1 MKALGGAAGQNR
13 SDDAQQNGEKNSQN
27 AAGEGYVA
35 QNSSAFKEDNAF
47 FGGNGFGGAAQRGT
61 VGAAGHGTVGAAQR
75 GTVGAAQR
83 VNSAAQRGNGVNGGF
98 KKNAD
103 GKPLSPSENAN
114 ADEGH
119 ANVLAS
125 VIERHEQISARI
137 KRNH

>member
-75 GTVGAAQR
+75 

>member
-27 AAGEGYVA
+27 AAGEGYAA

-47 FGGNGFGGAAQRGT
+47 FGGNGFGGAA
-61 VGAAGHGTVGAAQR
+61 GH

-114 ADEGH
+114 VDEGH

-137 KRNH
+137 KRNR

>member
-13 SDDAQQNGEKNSQN
+13 SDDAQQNGEKNAQN
-27 AAGEGYVA
+27 AAGEGYAA
-35 QNSSAFKEDNAF
+35 QNSSAFRDDYAF

-61 VGAAGHGTVGAAQR
+61 VGAAQR
-75 GTVGAAQR
+75 GNG
-83 VNSAAQRGNGVNGGF
+83 AAQRGNGVNGGF

>member
-1 MKALGGAAGQNR
+1 MKALGGAAGQDR
-13 SDDAQQNGEKNSQN
+13 SDDAQQNGEKNAQN
-27 AAGEGYVA
+27 AAGEGYAA

-47 FGGNGFGGAAQRGT
+47 FGGNGFGGAA
-61 VGAAGHGTVGAAQR
+61 GHGTVGAAQR

-83 VNSAAQRGNGVNGGF
+83 GNGANSGF

>member
-13 SDDAQQNGEKNSQN
+13 SDDAQQNGEKNAQN

-47 FGGNGFGGAAQRGT
+47 FAGNGFGGAAGRGT
-61 VGAAGHGTVGAAQR
+61 VSAAQR

-83 VNSAAQRGNGVNGGF
+83 GNGANSGF

-137 KRNH
+137 KRNR

>member
-13 SDDAQQNGEKNSQN
+13 SDDAQQNDEKNAQN

-47 FGGNGFGGAAQRGT
+47 FGGNGF

-83 VNSAAQRGNGVNGGF
+83 GTVGAAQRGNGVNGGF

-103 GKPLSPSENAN
+103 GKTLSPSENAN

>member
-27 AAGEGYVA
+27 AAGEGYAA

-47 FGGNGFGGAAQRGT
+47 FGGNGFGGAAR
-61 VGAAGHGTVGAAQR
+61 HGTVWAAQR
-75 GTVGAAQR
+75 G
-83 VNSAAQRGNGVNGGF
+83 NSAAQRGNGVNGGF

>member
-13 SDDAQQNGEKNSQN
+13 SDDAQQNGVKNAQN

-47 FGGNGFGGAAQRGT
+47 FGGNGF
-61 VGAAGHGTVGAAQR
+61 VGAAGHGTVG
-75 GTVGAAQR
+75 
-83 VNSAAQRGNGVNGGF
+83 AAQRGNGVNGGF

-114 ADEGH
+114 VDEGH

-137 KRNH
+137 KRNR

>member
-13 SDDAQQNGEKNSQN
+13 SADAQQNGEKNAQN
-27 AAGEGYVA
+27 AAGEGYAA

-47 FGGNGFGGAAQRGT
+47 FGGNGF
-61 VGAAGHGTVGAAQR
+61 VGAAGH

-114 ADEGH
+114 VDEGH

-137 KRNH
+137 KRNR

>member
-13 SDDAQQNGEKNSQN
+13 SDDAQQNDEKNAQN

-47 FGGNGFGGAAQRGT
+47 FGGNGF

-83 VNSAAQRGNGVNGGF
+83 GNGVNGGF

-103 GKPLSPSENAN
+103 GKTLSPSENAN

>member
-13 SDDAQQNGEKNSQN
+13 SDDAQQNGEKNAQN

-47 FGGNGFGGAAQRGT
+47 FGGNGFGGAAGRGT
-61 VGAAGHGTVGAAQR
+61 VSAAQR

-83 VNSAAQRGNGVNGGF
+83 GNGANSGF

-137 KRNH
+137 KRNR

>member
-13 SDDAQQNGEKNSQN
+13 SDDAQQNGEKNAQN
-27 AAGEGYVA
+27 AAGEGYAA

-47 FGGNGFGGAAQRGT
+47 FGGNGFGGAA
-61 VGAAGHGTVGAAQR
+61 GHGTVGAA
-75 GTVGAAQR
+75 G
-83 VNSAAQRGNGVNGGF
+83 RGNGVNGGF

-137 KRNH
+137 KRNR

>member
-27 AAGEGYVA
+27 AAGEGYAA

-47 FGGNGFGGAAQRGT
+47 FGGNGFGGAAQRGN
-61 VGAAGHGTVGAAQR
+61 G
-75 GTVGAAQR
+75 
-83 VNSAAQRGNGVNGGF
+83 AAQRGNGVNGGF

-103 GKPLSPSENAN
+103 GKTLSPSENAN

-137 KRNH
+137 KRNR

>member
-13 SDDAQQNGEKNSQN
+13 SDDAQQNDEKNAQN
-27 AAGEGYVA
+27 AAGEGYAA

-47 FGGNGFGGAAQRGT
+47 FGGNGFGGAA
-61 VGAAGHGTVGAAQR
+61 GHGTVGAAQR
-75 GTVGAAQR
+75 GNG
-83 VNSAAQRGNGVNGGF
+83 AAQRGNGVNGGF

-103 GKPLSPSENAN
+103 GKTLSPSENAN
-114 ADEGH
+114 VDEGH